1 MVRAPTKKELEERV
15 EQLIQEIEALQIAR
29 DDAARALQA
38 AEGTVQAQQGE
49 LVAARAQADAAEE
62 AATQARADAD
72 AARQLQAQ
80 LQAQLEAA
88 AAAQPPA
95 GPGGQDSVA
104 NLPEIPRP
112 AGSGWSIREAM
123 ELDHPDYAEIQR
135 SIRSLVIRSQLDW
148 TDDFR
153 RQDPDKLA
161 TFFRAARKAHPVLRR
176 YMNNWAAAI
185 ARQYMQNKRKHAY
198 RQGYIKK
205 RPAPGDQAGNGPRR
219 DGGGGMNGGG
229 ALAA

>member
-1 MVRAPTKKELEERV
+1 MK
-15 EQLIQEIEALQIAR
+15 EIEALQIAR
-29 DDAARALQA
+29 DDASRALEIAQ
-38 AEGTVQAQQGE
+38 GTVQAQQAE
-49 LVAARAQADAAEE
+49 LATARAQAAAAEE
-62 AATQARADAD
+62 AVAHAHAEAN
-72 AARQLQAQ
+72 AAQQLRAQ

-88 AAAQPPA
+88 GAPHEA
-95 GPGGQDSVA
+95 GTV

-112 AGSGWSIREAM
+112 AGTGWSIREAM
-123 ELDHPDYAEIQR
+123 EIDHSDYAEIQR

-176 YMNNWAAAI
+176 YMNNWATAAI

-198 RQGYIKK
+198 KQGYIKK
-205 RPAPGDQAGNGPRR
+205 KPAPGDQHGIGPRR
-219 DGGGGMNGGG
+219 DGDGEGGG